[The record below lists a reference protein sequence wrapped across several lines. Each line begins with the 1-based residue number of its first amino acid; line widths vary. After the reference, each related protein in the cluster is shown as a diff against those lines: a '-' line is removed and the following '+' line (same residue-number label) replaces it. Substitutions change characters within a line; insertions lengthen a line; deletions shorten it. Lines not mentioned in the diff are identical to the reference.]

1 MKKIACYHT
10 ANINSIRVW
19 GIVIFIYL
27 ASFYVY
33 GQSRINYAETIRAYR
48 SEIEHW
54 LLPTSSDVT
63 QTPYLAAFL
72 VHPELDP
79 DYSVCLKDSAKQ
91 FFIELRLLDKNLWH
105 ELFSRVIQKQS
116 LILSFKT
123 SIYSNSVSKRFKKKI
138 LAAFDKISPDK
149 LPPANYDGISYSV
162 FTVKNGEM
170 KNVHIS
176 HELKAESYESEFIKL
191 LTQISSDLKN
201 NSFKESNYMD
211 KFK

>member
-1 MKKIACYHT
+1 MFRKIKLFST
-10 ANINSIRVW
+10 KLL
-19 GIVIFIYL
+19 GIVFLIFI
-27 ASFYVY
+27 AAFDGY
-33 GQSRINYAETIRAYR
+33 GQSRINYAETMRVYR

-54 LLPTSSDVT
+54 LLPTNSDVT
-63 QTPYLAAFL
+63 QTPFLAAFL

-79 DYSVCLKDSAKQ
+79 DYSVCLKDSTRQ
-91 FFIELRLLDKNLWH
+91 FFLELRVLDKNLWH
-105 ELFSRVIQKQS
+105 ELFTRVIQKQS

-123 SIYSNSVSKRFKKKI
+123 SVYSTSVSKRFKKKI

-149 LPPANYDGISYSV
+149 LPLANYDGTSYAV
-162 FTVKNGEM
+162 FTVKKGEM
-170 KNVHIS
+170 KNIHIS